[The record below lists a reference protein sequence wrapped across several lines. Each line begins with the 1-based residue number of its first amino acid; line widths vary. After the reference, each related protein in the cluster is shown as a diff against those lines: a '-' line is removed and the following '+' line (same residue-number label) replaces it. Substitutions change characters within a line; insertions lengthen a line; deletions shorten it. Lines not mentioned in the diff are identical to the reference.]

1 MDAGTLVCRFA
12 IQLYAL
18 HASVIESSPLSA
30 LVALWMSLLRSFRKA
45 RWPAFNSSSHS
56 IRELQPFHSTACIMA
71 QVESAQA
78 IPAAHPA
85 KRVKLT
91 GRAFY
96 ESIGSPKM
104 IVAPMVDRSE
114 FVSTPETSSP

>member
-1 MDAGTLVCRFA
+1 MTMPQLESSNA
-12 IQLYAL
+12 IQAT
-18 HASVIESSPLSA
+18 
-30 LVALWMSLLRSFRKA
+30 
-45 RWPAFNSSSHS
+45 N
-56 IRELQPFHSTACIMA
+56 
-71 QVESAQA
+71 
-78 IPAAHPA
+78 PA

-114 FVSTPETSSP
+114 FVSPPSLPRAYLSAT

>member
-1 MDAGTLVCRFA
+1 
-12 IQLYAL
+12 
-18 HASVIESSPLSA
+18 
-30 LVALWMSLLRSFRKA
+30 
-45 RWPAFNSSSHS
+45 
-56 IRELQPFHSTACIMA
+56 MA
-71 QVESAQA
+71 QIEQPQA
-78 IPAAHPA
+78 VPAANPA

-114 FVSTPETSSP
+114 FVSTTSMTPP

>member
-1 MDAGTLVCRFA
+1 
-12 IQLYAL
+12 
-18 HASVIESSPLSA
+18 
-30 LVALWMSLLRSFRKA
+30 
-45 RWPAFNSSSHS
+45 
-56 IRELQPFHSTACIMA
+56 MA
-71 QVESAQA
+71 EVDFDQAQA
-78 IPAAHPA
+78 IPAANPA

-114 FVSTPETSSP
+114 FVSTANTIPP